1 MGDKANVT
9 ANLSRIQPR
18 LSCAERAVVLFAAF
32 GLAAGFAIGRWGSV
46 PAGLILL
53 ASGTILWRIALRR
66 ALTKYGD
73 LDSFEIA
80 PLATVIEQAS
90 DGMLIT
96 DERGT
101 IRYVNPAFTEMTGY
115 TLKEAVGRTPRI
127 LKSGKQPPEFYEKL
141 WATLRS
147 GQNWSGE
154 LTNRRK
160 DGSLFEEDLNISPVR
175 DRRGVTTGY
184 VAIKRDIT
192 ERKRQERE
200 LRESEE
206 KYRLLVHAI
215 PDLVWTVDSQANPR
229 FLTANVE
236 KLLGFSQQEMYQGG
250 WFKCVHPEDLPGLN
264 ETFLEFQSQG
274 GTFRHECRLQR
285 SDGEW
290 IWVQVR
296 AMKMAGG
303 SGLTVGLTT
312 DITERKRAEE
322 AQRASELRYRRLFE
336 NNMAGVFRSGW
347 DGRIVDCNDSLARN
361 FGFDS
366 RRELLESG
374 VTATDLYFS
383 PAERDRFLQQLTQHR
398 ALTNYEG
405 KFRDRGGKPRWF
417 LLNAIIADD
426 ETAGGPLVEGTI
438 IDITERKMAEQR
450 GAEAKEAAEAA
461 SRAKS
466 DFLANMSHEI
476 RTPLNGVIG
485 MIDLALDTTLTEEQR
500 EYLDISRSS
509 AESLL
514 SVINDILDFSK
525 IEARK
530 LDLERI
536 PFNLREMVAAAMKPL
551 SLRASGKNLE
561 LIFEVGREVPHMV
574 TGDPGRLRQVLL
586 NLAGNALKFTEQ
598 GEIALH
604 VELLSQSPE
613 SVTLRFTVRDTGV
626 GIPLDRQGAIFD
638 AFSQADTSVTRRF
651 GGTGLGLTI
660 SKQLISM
667 MNGTIGV
674 KSEPSKGSTFHF
686 TARFGVAGAAPEQP
700 VHASLES
707 LQGLRVLAVDDNQT
721 NRRLLKEIL
730 GSWGF
735 EVTLA
740 CDGVEALN
748 ALKTAATDAS
758 PYGLVIA
765 DGKMPN
771 MDGFTLVET
780 MKHNAALR
788 AIPVVMLTSAGKRGD
803 AARCRE
809 IGVSAYLTKPAGE
822 AEMLEAVL
830 RILAEPDR
838 AGKTALVTRHSIRET
853 RRPLRILVVD
863 DNLVN
868 QKLAVRLLEKHG
880 HSTKSAAS
888 GKEAIEQVERSP
900 FDLILMD
907 VQMPEMDGF
916 ETTRAIREMEQTT
929 GAHVPIIAM
938 TALAMKADRERCF
951 AAGMDR
957 YISKPISSHELL
969 IAVEEIA
976 VSACQTT
983 QEAGSEVMSLR

>member
-1 MGDKANVT
+1 M
-9 ANLSRIQPR
+9 
-18 LSCAERAVVLFAAF
+18 VLFAAF
-32 GLAAGFAIGRWGSV
+32 CLAAGFTIGRWGSF

-53 ASGTILWRIALRR
+53 ASGAISWRIALRR
-66 ALTKYGD
+66 AVTKAGS
-73 LDSFEIA
+73 LASFEVA

-96 DERGT
+96 DTDGT
-101 IRYVNPAFTEMTGY
+101 IRYINPAFTKMTGY
-115 TLKEAVGRTPRI
+115 TLEEAVGRTPRI
-127 LKSGKQPPEFYEKL
+127 LKSGKQGPEFYEKL

-154 LTNRRK
+154 VTNRRK
-160 DGSLFEEDLNISPVR
+160 DGSLFEEELNISPVR
-175 DRRGVTTGY
+175 DRLGVTTGY

-206 KYRLLVHAI
+206 KYRVLVDAI
-215 PDLVWTVDSQANPR
+215 PDMVWTIDGQANPH
-229 FLTANVE
+229 FITTNVE
-236 KLLGFSQQEMYQGG
+236 KLLGFSLEEMYQGG
-250 WFKCVHPEDLPGLN
+250 WFGCVHPDDLPGLS
-264 ETFLEFQSQG
+264 EAFLKFQTCG
-274 GTFRHECRLQR
+274 GTFQHECRLQKK
-285 SDGEW
+285 DGER

-322 AQRASELRYRRLFE
+322 AQRVSELRYHRLFDR
-336 NNMAGVFRSGW
+336 NMAGVFRTTST
-347 DGRIVDCNDSLARN
+347 GRILDCNDSLAQTL
-361 FGFDS
+361 GYS
-366 RRELLESG
+366 SSRELMSSVEHSS
-374 VTATDLYFS
+374 DLYFDR
-383 PAERDRFLQQLTQHR
+383 EGRDLFLEQLSAR
-398 ALTNYEG
+398 GSLTNHEL
-405 KFRDRGGKPRWF
+405 KFRHRDGTALWLLMNANRDEDPATGGYY
-417 LLNAIIADD
+417 I
-426 ETAGGPLVEGTI
+426 EGTL
-438 IDITERKMAEQR
+438 IDITGRKTAEKR
-450 GAEAKEAAEAA
+450 WAEAKEAAEAA

-485 MIDLALDTTLTEEQR
+485 MLDLVLDTGLTQEQH
-500 EYLDISRSS
+500 EYLDISRTS

-530 LDLERI
+530 LDLENI

-551 SLRASGKNLE
+551 GVRASGKNLE
-561 LIFEVGREVPHMV
+561 LILEVGPEVPQTV

-598 GEIALH
+598 GEIALR

-613 SVTLRFTVRDTGV
+613 SVTLRFTVSDTGV
-626 GIPLDRQGAIFD
+626 GIPLDRQRTIFD

-686 TARFGVAGAAPEQP
+686 TARFDLAEAVPERP
-700 VHASLES
+700 LRASLES

-721 NRRLLKEIL
+721 NRRLLEQVL
-730 GSWGF
+730 SSWGF
-735 EVTLA
+735 AATLA
-740 CDGVEALN
+740 CDGVEALD
-748 ALKTAATDAS
+748 ALRTAAADAR
-758 PYGLVIA
+758 PYSLVIA

-771 MDGFTLVET
+771 MDGFTLAET
-780 MKHNAALR
+780 IKRDPVLR
-788 AIPVVMLTSAGKRGD
+788 TVPVVMLTSGGQRGD

-822 AEMLEAVL
+822 AEMLETVL
-830 RILAEPDR
+830 RILAKPDH
-838 AGKTALVTRHSIRET
+838 AGKTELVTRHSIRET
-853 RRPLRILVVD
+853 RSPLRILVVD
-863 DNLVN
+863 DNIVN

-880 HSTKSAAS
+880 HSTQSACS
-888 GKEAIEQVERSP
+888 GKVAIEQFERSR

-907 VQMPEMDGF
+907 VQMPDMDGF
-916 ETTRAIREMEQTT
+916 EATRAIRKMEQAT

-951 AAGMDR
+951 EAGMDR
-957 YISKPISSHELL
+957 YISKPISTHELL
-969 IAVEEIA
+969 IAVEETA
-976 VSACQTT
+976 VSARQEP
-983 QEAGSEVMSLR
+983 QEAESGVLSPL